1 MVPTRIRLNA
11 FRRSTIPQKQFI
23 IIISS
28 SSSSSSDLKGYVLK
42 VDLEY
47 AKELRELHNDYPLAP
62 DKVETNREMFS
73 DHHLKTADLI
83 KSLLTMLKNQSL
95 IFLTKKNMWVI
106 IKTCNFTWD
115 TFKAQNNVSYIR
127 IESTSIAKKYVE
139 FNTKRR

>member
-28 SSSSSSDLKGYVLK
+28 SSSYLKGYVLK

-47 AKELRELHNDYPLAP
+47 PKELRELHNDYPLAP

-95 IFLTKKNMWVI
+95 IFLTKKNM
-106 IKTCNFTWD
+106 
-115 TFKAQNNVSYIR
+115 
-127 IESTSIAKKYVE
+127 
-139 FNTKRR
+139 

>member
-1 MVPTRIRLNA
+1 MVPARIRLNA

-23 IIISS
+23 IIISSSSS

-95 IFLTKKNMWVI
+95 IFLTKKNM
-106 IKTCNFTWD
+106 
-115 TFKAQNNVSYIR
+115 
-127 IESTSIAKKYVE
+127 
-139 FNTKRR
+139 

>member
-1 MVPTRIRLNA
+1 MVPARIRLNA

-23 IIISS
+23 III

-95 IFLTKKNMWVI
+95 IFLTKKNI
-106 IKTCNFTWD
+106 
-115 TFKAQNNVSYIR
+115 
-127 IESTSIAKKYVE
+127 
-139 FNTKRR
+139 